1 MNEKQDFKKELDFVL
16 STKIFF
22 KEPKSSRIL
31 LFSCLYIFFTI
42 IGSAL
47 GFYVVTS
54 MLTLPLLVYILAAK
68 GKNYYIPLNVLSI
81 FNVYL
86 TSSITAVI
94 WNLIHVI
101 LAVIIYRSIKY
112 RYPKLLILMSIS
124 GVIFLS
130 LTLYLHTLLS
140 TGLISYSPQ
149 GIQNYINTNLVEISS
164 LQPRTDIEI
173 FRETFE
179 QLKRYMPTLVFMGIV
194 AYSLVLINYTFYIL
208 AKEKAIVPIFPKLKL
223 IAIGRSIAYVYMLI
237 TLVLMLILMA
247 NVEPY
252 NPYYLFLD
260 NLYSIFRWIFVFNGI
275 CTVFFFI
282 EDRAKSASGFLKPL
296 TLVSAYLFSGLFD
309 VIGLID
315 SLMRLR
321 GSYVRMKGGK

>member
-1 MNEKQDFKKELDFVL
+1 MGEKQDFKKELDFIL
-16 STKIFF
+16 SEKIFF
-22 KEPKSSRIL
+22 KEPNNNRIL
-31 LFSCLYIFFTI
+31 LFSILYIFFTI
-42 IGSAL
+42 LGSSL
-47 GFYVVTS
+47 GFYIITS
-54 MLTLPLLVYILAAK
+54 VFTLPLLVYVLAAK
-68 GKNYYIPLNVLSI
+68 GKNYYVPLSMLSI

-101 LAVIIYRSIKY
+101 LAVIIYKSIKY
-112 RYPKLLILMSIS
+112 RYPKLLILMTIS
-124 GVIFLS
+124 GFIFLG

-140 TGLISYSPQ
+140 TGIINYSPD
-149 GIQNYINTNLVEISS
+149 GIQNFINSYLVEISS
-164 LQPRTDIEI
+164 LQPNTDIEI
-173 FRETFE
+173 FREAFE

-194 AYSLVLINYTFYIL
+194 AYSLVLINYTFFVL
-208 AKEKAIVPIFPKLKL
+208 AKEKAIVPIFPNLKL
-223 IAIGRSIAYVYMLI
+223 IGVGRSVAYVYMLI
-237 TLVLMLILMA
+237 TLVLMFILMA
-247 NVEPY
+247 NVDPY

-309 VIGLID
+309 VIGLVD

-321 GSYVRMKGGK
+321 ESYVRMKGGK